1 LKYLNHVFKGDRMSI
16 LLDKIKGLI
25 GGSELESIIKEFS
38 DTIDAEKKLVKES
51 KERINSLIAYS
62 KVETPTLREAIE
74 SLGNTFENIDH
85 AREEKIDQMLE
96 KFIAPLNILLEEFK
110 KLSAEIRESEK
121 AKKDLEKSKSKLSKL
136 KAKPKEKLKPG
147 QMDNAENAV
156 KDAEKEV
163 TTKEKEAKEASE
175 VFNRKKLETMKAV
188 LDDIITIE
196 KDFHEKVIGFMT
208 NAKKKTDAIDL
219 DEKPAEVPE

>member
-1 LKYLNHVFKGDRMSI
+1 MSI
-16 LLDKIKGLI
+16 LLDKIKGMI
-25 GGSELESIIKEFS
+25 GGSELEAIIKEFS

-96 KFIAPLNILLEEFK
+96 KFITPLNVLLEEFK
-110 KLSAEIRESEK
+110 KLSAEIRESDK

-147 QMDNAENAV
+147 QMENAENAV

-163 TTKEKEAKEASE
+163 ATKEKEAKEASE

-196 KDFHEKVIGFMT
+196 KEFHEKVIGFMT
-208 NAKKKTDAIDL
+208 TAKKMTDAIDL
-219 DEKPAEVPE
+219 DEKPAEVPK